1 MLFEEAPAVQQSERN
16 PGEQSSAEI
25 SLHEQFMGLALRE
38 ADKAGKMGEIPCGA
52 VIVMDGTV
60 IASGRNDNRGKRN
73 PVRHAEIIA
82 IEAACAH
89 LGNER
94 LGGCDLYV
102 TKEPCAMCAGAIIHS
117 RIERVFIGAR
127 DEKYGACGSRFDV
140 LGNTGFN
147 HTPEI
152 VFGVLGGECTALIK
166 SFFAQ
171 LRDRKRAERDP
182 GKAQDF

>member
-1 MLFEEAPAVQQSERN
+1 MEPV
-16 PGEQSSAEI
+16 SSD
-25 SLHEQFMGLALRE
+25 STFHEHFMRLALDE
-38 ADKAGKMGEIPCGA
+38 ASKAADRGEIPCGA
-52 VIVMDGTV
+52 VIVRNGEV
-60 IASGRNDNRGKRN
+60 IASGRNDNRERQN

-82 IEAACAH
+82 IESACER

-117 RIERVFIGAR
+117 RIERVYIGAK

-152 VFGVLGGECTALIK
+152 VFGVLGEECTALLK
-166 SFFAQ
+166 KFFAE
-171 LRDRKRAERDP
+171 LRMKKKAKPEREPAD
-182 GKAQDF
+182 GC